1 METKLWANSGDS
13 HFLEPDDLWQQ
24 ILPKPLADR
33 MPRSEKVGDDEEIIH
48 VDGKTLHRKL
58 PKIMTR
64 RGETGETISELSSRP
79 PGSRDARARLK
90 DLDDEG
96 IWAEVLYS
104 SIGLWS
110 SLIEDPDLVRTRR
123 PTGWWL
129 RP

>member
-79 PGSRDARARLK
+79 PGSRDARALRPRRFPPTPAR
-90 DLDDEG
+90 G
-96 IWAEVLYS
+96 
-104 SIGLWS
+104 
-110 SLIEDPDLVRTRR
+110 RR
-123 PTGWWL
+123 PRHHRSRTPPCAEGWRWGRL
-129 RP
+129 PRSE